1 MNAGDRDVDLI
12 SFLELESVTVKVL
25 DAKPSHD
32 SGRRM
37 KPQRLVNNHVEVGK
51 VLLTTITVYLKEACG
66 KLKTFS
72 FLFLYQF
79 KTRSYSNFSK
89 KHEVLPLQV
98 FGTNKIVIVF
108 KTTSEI
114 IVNFSFINIKFQIL

>member
-32 SGRRM
+32 SGWRM
-37 KPQRLVNNHVEVGK
+37 KPQSLVNNHVEVGK
-51 VLLTTITVYLKEACG
+51 ALLTTITVYLKEACG
-66 KLKTFS
+66 KSRAFS
-72 FLFLYQF
+72 FLFLYLSQ
-79 KTRSYSNFSK
+79 TRSYSNFSK

-98 FGTNKIVIVF
+98 FWTNKIVIVF
-108 KTTSEI
+108 KTTIEI
-114 IVNFSFINIKFQIL
+114 IVNFSFTKIKFEVF